1 MLLLSYV
8 VTIRCHSYYIP
19 LLRFPPL
26 PPQPPYPLPCP
37 PPHSLPLLLSSCHHR
52 CSCVTEV
59 GWRVAAAPVAALAE
73 DAVEADLP
81 SIDLADRV
89 ALVVLLSFLINDDIV
104 IFIISLDYLERA
116 RALPLETTQGR

>member
-1 MLLLSYV
+1 
-8 VTIRCHSYYIP
+8 
-19 LLRFPPL
+19 
-26 PPQPPYPLPCP
+26 
-37 PPHSLPLLLSSCHHR
+37 
-52 CSCVTEV
+52 V

-89 ALVVLLSFLINDDIV
+89 ALVVLLSFLINDNIV
-104 IFIISLDYLERA
+104 IFIFSLDYLERA

>member
-8 VTIRCHSYYIP
+8 VTIQCHSYYIP

-37 PPHSLPLLLSSCHHR
+37 PPHLLPLLLSSCRHR
-52 CSCVTEV
+52 CSCVAEV

-89 ALVVLLSFLINDDIV
+89 ALVVLLSFLINDNIV

>member
-1 MLLLSYV
+1 M
-8 VTIRCHSYYIP
+8 
-19 LLRFPPL
+19 
-26 PPQPPYPLPCP
+26 
-37 PPHSLPLLLSSCHHR
+37 
-52 CSCVTEV
+52 

-81 SIDLADRV
+81 GIDLCLRRRAHPGLLHLDDADRV

-104 IFIISLDYLERA
+104 IFIISLDYLEHA